1 MIVTVNHKELELIDS
16 SYLKDVLMVLE
27 LPEQGIALAVD
38 NEVIPKTNWAHFRLQ
53 EQMKIT
59 LIRATQGG

>member
-1 MIVTVNHKELELIDS
+1 MIVTVNHKEVELIDS